1 MKRGAKAGP
10 PDLSRL
16 GTEQRNPSSTDL
28 DQKPT
33 QEMVRIINAEDSLV
47 AAAVYRVLPQ
57 IARAI
62 DLIAERLKRGGRL
75 IYVGAGTSGRI
86 AALDAA
92 ECPPTFGTDPHTV
105 QFLIAGGPKA
115 LTSAVEANEDSR
127 ALGHREMATRKPGPN
142 DVVVGLAASG
152 RTPFTIAAL
161 ELARS
166 RGAATIALTCNRDSP
181 LERAVELA
189 ITVDVGPEVVSGSTR
204 MKAGT
209 AQKMVLNMLSTGA
222 MTRLGYV
229 YGNLM
234 VNVHPRNEKLVERA
248 TGILERAA
256 LVNRTVA
263 RRALQQAHNN
273 VPAALVM
280 LKTGASLA
288 DAQRHL
294 KSTGGHVREAIA
306 RAMSD
311 SFRPNPRRS

>member
-1 MKRGAKAGP
+1 
-10 PDLSRL
+10 
-16 GTEQRNPSSTDL
+16 
-28 DQKPT
+28 
-33 QEMVRIINAEDSLV
+33 
-47 AAAVYRVLPQ
+47 
-57 IARAI
+57 
-62 DLIAERLKRGGRL
+62 
-75 IYVGAGTSGRI
+75 
-86 AALDAA
+86 
-92 ECPPTFGTDPHTV
+92 
-105 QFLIAGGPKA
+105 
-115 LTSAVEANEDSR
+115 
-127 ALGHREMATRKPGPN
+127 MATRKPGPN